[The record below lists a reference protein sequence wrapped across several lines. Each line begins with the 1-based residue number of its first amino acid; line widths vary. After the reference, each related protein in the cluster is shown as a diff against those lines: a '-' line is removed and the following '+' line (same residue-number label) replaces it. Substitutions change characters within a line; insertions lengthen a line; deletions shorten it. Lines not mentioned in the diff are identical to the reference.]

1 MKKNITIKIFAF
13 MALFWIIISVVWTW
27 ILIFM
32 WGNEVVQE
40 EQVFNQE
47 DLQKLIDSWELQI
60 SNSWSITSMWEIT
73 WTWEIEIIETE
84 KIWNLIIEK

>member
-13 MALFWIIISVVWTW
+13 LALFWIIVSVVWTG
-27 ILIFM
+27 IMMFM

-40 EQVFNQE
+40 EQVFTQE
-47 DLQKLIDSWELQI
+47 DLQKLIDSWEIKI
-60 SNSWSITSMWEIT
+60 SNSGSVTWSWEVT

-84 KIWNLIIEK
+84 K